1 MQARR
6 ESVAVWAIA
15 VTQTLGYACF
25 FYIFAALILYWR
37 SALPWGDGV
46 LASGMTLAVVVS
58 AVIAPFAGRAVDRG
72 RAVWLLAGGA
82 AVGAVSLAL
91 LAVAAHPAVYLA
103 AWAGLGAAQ
112 AMCLYEVA
120 FALLIRRHGTDAR
133 AAITRVTLVAGF
145 ASTLAF
151 PAGAALAEGYG
162 WRVAVWV
169 AAGLAAGVILPL
181 NLWAAQVIGQGA
193 ERAMAGTVPRTAGW
207 RGTLAQPAFLPLAVV
222 FSLLALDHWMLVAFL
237 RPALDAMGVADGAAV
252 TAAALIG
259 PSQVAG
265 RVALMAAGMRLSGQ
279 RAFVVTLAAF
289 GLAPLLLVAGGVS
302 PLFAFGFALLQGAA
316 NGILTI
322 LRPVLVSERM
332 GAEGYGAT
340 AGLMSI
346 PTLGASALAP
356 SLGAGLMA
364 WGGPMLLVGVAG
376 LLALSALGIALS
388 MRRG

>member
-1 MQARR
+1 MQAGR

-58 AVIAPFAGRAVDRG
+58 AVIAPFAGRAVDLG

-91 LAVAAHPAVYLA
+91 LAVAAHPAVYLV

-133 AAITRVTLVAGF
+133 AAITQVTLVAGF

-151 PAGAALAEGYG
+151 PAGAALAEAFG

-181 NLWAAQVIGQGA
+181 NLWAARVIGRKA
-193 ERAMAGTVPRTAGW
+193 ESLPQSHTPRAGW
-207 RGTLAQPAFLPLAVV
+207 QQTLRRPGFIPLALV

-259 PSQVAG
+259 PAQVAG

-356 SLGAGLMA
+356 SLGAGLMG

-376 LLALSALGIALS
+376 LLALAALGIALA